1 MLLAQSSSSR
11 PLLPSHLLEKYFNLM
26 ASECAL
32 RRRCVLC
39 SAQALPLHA
48 VDWNKGE
55 ESAVSD
61 HKQQATATFT
71 VLEAV
76 PSPWSLSALERRC
89 PSSAFPCSNRPARF
103 D

>member
-1 MLLAQSSSSR
+1 
-11 PLLPSHLLEKYFNLM
+11 M

-39 SAQALPLHA
+39 SAQALPLHDA

-55 ESAVSD
+55 GSAVSD

-71 VLEAV
+71 ALEAV

-89 PSSAFPCSNRPARF
+89 PSSAFTCSNRPARF